1 MALLDIFKKKKEK
14 KERKKTSSVE
24 IEEEKK
30 KKQEKKIIESAEKK
44 EEIKPE
50 KPRAKISNTA
60 YKILRTPHVSEKAS
74 DLVDSNQYVFKV
86 FPRANKAEIKKAVEA
101 VYGVKAVA
109 VKIINIPAKKKRVGR
124 IEGEKKG
131 YKKAIVKL
139 KEGQKIEVLPR

>member
-24 IEEEKK
+24 IAE
-30 KKQEKKIIESAEKK
+30 EKKIIESAEKK

-50 KPRAKISNTA
+50 KLRAKISNTA
-60 YKILRTPHVSEKAS
+60 YRILRTPHVSEKAS

-86 FPRANKAEIKKAVEA
+86 FPRANKAEIKKAIEA

-139 KEGQKIEVLPR
+139 KESQKIEVLPR